1 MRGATKAWFRA
12 MVMVGVC
19 VFCIFVSA
27 NWGGEAGASVR
38 NTGTGAPDILAG
50 WQEWVLHEQQRDF
63 CPAVADDGGSRV
75 CAFPSQV
82 AVTMKGGGA
91 AFEMLVHVYARE
103 RVRLPQAKDVWPQD
117 VVFLS
122 PEGGASPALVLEH
135 GGGPSLL
142 LEPGTHRIQGF
153 LPWAEAPELLRLPPA
168 VGVVTLTRP
177 EGVEPFPDL
186 AEDGALRLATTAP
199 VEERPEDGLEVEIF
213 RLIEDDLPM
222 RVVTLLRLQVSGR
235 ARRIELPN
243 VLPADS
249 SPLAVQ
255 SPLPLSFAPKD
266 GVFVQARPGRFDLR
280 ITSRL
285 PGPVEALGPQPAPFG
300 REFWAFQAH
309 DDLRVVEIHGAPDVD
324 PKTTDLPPEW
334 QGFPAFLV
342 EPGAVVGFKEM
353 HRGAPDAAPDSLE
366 IFRTIWLDFDGK
378 GLTVQDNV
386 NGAIRRDWTLRML
399 PPGDL
404 GRVSLQ
410 GDDQPVVLLGEEP
423 LPGVEIRNGSVNLV
437 AESRYEG
444 FSGELP
450 STGWDREFDRVTAE
464 LRLPPGWR
472 LFTAQG
478 VDGVTQSWISQWTF
492 LDILLCLLIAMLMVV
507 LRVWWLGVLG
517 LLFLLLGYQEP
528 DAPQLTWLFLLGA
541 LALVRVFHMQARLS
555 DYHTGRR
562 FALMLYAVA
571 LVAMAVTAVP
581 FIYDQVRTG
590 LFPQLEQLPYQY
602 TPPRPAMLGA
612 GAPDMKTTSEPMEMA
627 EDLAVEPESEY
638 GAEYLSKSMRRA
650 PAPAPMKQERA
661 KAPKALMY
669 DPEALVQTGPGLP
682 SWSWRTV
689 SLQWNGPVARGE
701 TMSLTLLSP
710 GWGLALSVARVVLL
724 VVVLLL
730 LVDLR
735 PMLRG
740 FAASMTKAAPDV
752 VTFALLSTLL
762 LAAPAVWAATS
773 SPEAAREVRQ
783 QEQRPQEQRPQ
794 LQIEMGS
801 QLPPSPDGVEA
812 TAFPPSWL
820 LEEYKQ
826 RLLEPAP
833 CFPDCLSSPHLAVD
847 VGEQRLRLV
856 YTVHAAAHTL
866 APLPEISERWQPA
879 TVLLNEAP
887 ARDLYRDKG
896 RLFCALEPG
905 EHRIVLE
912 GPTPK
917 GLSFQIALPLQSRQG
932 EVTAPGWIVQGLG
945 AAGDIQG
952 SLRLAREKADAGG
965 ARAPGETYRI
975 PPFLHVERSVT
986 MGLQWTVSTVVRRVS
1001 PPGEPVH
1008 LKIPLLPGESVL
1020 SEDVKVLDGLA
1031 QVQFKPGQQELSW
1044 NSSMEQG
1051 DSLGLRAPSGVP
1063 WVETWTLSPSHIW
1076 HLEVEGVPA
1085 VSVLDDAGNWRPTW
1099 RPWPGEEVTLA
1110 VSRPKAAP
1118 GAAMTIQKAELEM
1131 RPGQRL
1137 DQNELRLEIRASRGL
1152 RHVFTLPADAELTG
1166 LRASGRDLPLVGGA
1180 PGSVEVPIRPGMQEV
1195 RISWRQPREGVGRI
1209 QPPQVDLGHPA
1220 VNADVRMH
1228 VPQDRWILLTSNG
1241 PLLGPAVTYWPYLVA
1256 ALIFAWILNFLPW
1269 TPLRLWHWFV
1279 LAVGLSQLSPFPALL
1294 AVAWLPLLGL
1304 KRERYP
1310 REGWFV
1316 YDVLQLS
1323 LAGLVTVGLVCLY
1336 IAVENGLL
1344 GMPAMQ
1350 VQGNGSYG
1358 QELIWTQD
1366 RVGSLL
1372 PRPVVLTAPLWMFR
1386 VLMLAWSLWLAVY
1399 LLKWLRWGWD
1409 CLCEGEL
1416 LRKPRFKR
1424 SEGLPFAGRKGG
1436 GTPGQQPVEQD
1447 DFRLEDA
1454 DAPERG

>member
-1 MRGATKAWFRA
+1 MRGASRAWFRA
-12 MVMVGVC
+12 MVVVGVC
-19 VFCIFVSA
+19 VFCIFFSVNRSVGA
-27 NWGGEAGASVR
+27 EAR
-38 NTGTGAPDILAG
+38 NAGIVAPEILAD
-50 WQEWVLHEQQRDF
+50 WREWVLHDQQRHF
-63 CPAVADDGGSRV
+63 CPAVADDAASRV
-75 CAFPSQV
+75 CAFPSEM
-82 AVTMKGGGA
+82 AVTMRTGGA
-91 AFEMLVHVYARE
+91 AFEMQVHVYARE
-103 RVRLPQAKDVWPQD
+103 RVQLPQAKDVWPQD
-117 VVFLS
+117 VVFTD
-122 PEGGASPALVLEH
+122 PVGGTTQALVLEH
-135 GGGPSLL
+135 RGGPSLL
-142 LEPGTHRIQGF
+142 LEPGTYRIQGF
-153 LPWAEAPELLRLPPA
+153 LPWAEAPEILRLPPG
-168 VGVVTLTRP
+168 VGVVILTRP
-177 EGVEPFPDL
+177 DGVEPFPDL
-186 AEDGALRLATTAP
+186 AEDGSLRLATTAP

-255 SPLPLSFAPKD
+255 SPLPLSFAPND

-285 PGPVEALGPQPAPFG
+285 PGLVEALGPQPAPHG

-324 PKTTDLPPEW
+324 PKTTDLPLEW
-334 QGFPAFLV
+334 QRFPAFLV
-342 EPGAVVGFKEM
+342 EPEAMVGFKEM

-366 IFRTIWLDFDGK
+366 IFRAIWLDFDGG
-378 GLTVQDNV
+378 GLTVQDSV
-386 NGAIRRDWTLRML
+386 HGAIRRNWTLRML

-404 GRVSLQ
+404 GRVSLL
-410 GDDQPVVLLGEEP
+410 GEDQPVVLLGEEP
-423 LPGVEIRNGSVNLV
+423 LPGVEIRNGSVSLV
-437 AESRYEG
+437 AESRYED

-450 STGWDREFDRVTAE
+450 STGWDREFDRVSAE

-472 LFTAQG
+472 LLTAQG

-492 LDILLCLLIAMLMVV
+492 LDILLCLLIAMLVAV
-507 LRVWWLGVLG
+507 LRSWWLGVLG

-528 DAPQLTWLFLLGA
+528 DAPQLVWLFLLGA
-541 LALVRVFHMQARLS
+541 LALVRVFHTQARLA

-562 FALMLYAVA
+562 LALALYAVA
-571 LVAMAVTAVP
+571 LVVMAVTAVP
-581 FIYDQVRTG
+581 YIYGQVRTG
-590 LFPQLEQLPYQY
+590 LFPQLETVPYQY
-602 TPPRPAMLGA
+602 LPPRPGMVGA
-612 GAPDMKTTSEPMEMA
+612 GAPEMQAMTAPMEMREDQAA
-627 EDLAVEPESEY
+627 EAEPEY

-682 SWSWRTV
+682 GWNWRTV

-701 TMSLTLLSP
+701 TMQLTLLSP
-710 GWGLALSVARVVLL
+710 GWGLALAVARVVLL

-730 LVDLR
+730 LMDLR
-735 PMLRG
+735 PLLRG
-740 FAASMTKAAPDV
+740 FAASMGKTAPAMTLFV
-752 VTFALLSTLL
+752 LLSPLL
-762 LAAPAVWAATS
+762 LAAPAVSWATPR
-773 SPEAAREVRQ
+773 PEIAQEARQ
-783 QEQRPQEQRPQ
+783 QEQRPPM
-794 LQIEMGS
+794 QIVMGS
-801 QLPPSPDGVEA
+801 QLPPPPDVAEA
-812 TAFPPSWL
+812 TAFPPAWL
-820 LEEYKQ
+820 LEEYRQ
-826 RLLEPAP
+826 RLLNPAP

-847 VGEQRLRLV
+847 VGEQRLRLI
-856 YTVHAAAHTL
+856 YTVHAAGHTL

-887 ARDLYRDKG
+887 ARDLYRDQG

-917 GLSFQIALPLQSRQG
+917 GLSFQIALPLQSRRG
-932 EVTAPGWIVQGLG
+932 SVTAPGWIVQGLG
-945 AAGDIQG
+945 AAGEIQG

-965 ARAPGETYRI
+965 AQAPGETYRI

-986 MGLQWTVSTVVRRVS
+986 MGLQWTVNTVVRRIS

-1008 LKIPLLPGESVL
+1008 LQIPLLPGESVL

-1044 NSSMEQG
+1044 TSSMEQG
-1051 DSLGLRAPSGVP
+1051 DSLALRAPSGVP

-1085 VSVLDDAGNWRPTW
+1085 VSVLDDTGNWRPTW
-1099 RPWPGEEVTLA
+1099 RPWPGEGVTLA
-1110 VSRPKAAP
+1110 VSRPRAAP

-1137 DQNELRLEIRASRGL
+1137 DQNELLLEIRASRGL
-1152 RHVFTLPADAELTG
+1152 RHVITLPADAELTG
-1166 LRASGRDLPLVGGA
+1166 LSASGRDLPLVGGA

-1195 RISWRQPREGVGRI
+1195 RISWRQPREGVVRI
-1209 QPPQVDLGHPA
+1209 QPPQVELGHPA

-1228 VPQDRWILLTSNG
+1228 VPQDRWILLTSGG

-1256 ALIFAWILNFLPW
+1256 ALVFAWILNFLPW
-1269 TPLRLWHWFV
+1269 TPLRLWQWFV

-1304 KRERYP
+1304 KREHHP
-1310 REGWFV
+1310 REGWFG
-1316 YDVLQLS
+1316 YDVLQLC
-1323 LAGLVTVGLVCLY
+1323 LVGLVAIGLFCLY

-1350 VQGNGSYG
+1350 VEGNGSYG
-1358 QELIWTQD
+1358 QQLIWSQD
-1366 RVGSLL
+1366 RVGSQL

-1416 LRKPRFKR
+1416 LRKPRSRR
-1424 SEGLPFAGRKGG
+1424 SEGLPFAGRKD
-1436 GTPGQQPVEQD
+1436 GQAAERHHVEQD

-1454 DAPERG
+1454 DGPERG